1 MFDTEHFIM
10 TAFQNFAPP
19 PAIPWRTSIHTSI
32 VTQLNETNGAH
43 QFDDGLASGTIRVF
57 VGCVYRRQAH
67 SRKVCIQRVRP
78 AATSPD
84 GGCTTSSLCAVS
96 NSHSLCQCVLLL

>member
-19 PAIPWRTSIHTSI
+19 PAIPWRTSMHTSI

-43 QFDDGLASGTIRVF
+43 QFDDGPASEQF
-57 VGCVYRRQAH
+57 VY
-67 SRKVCIQRVRP
+67 
-78 AATSPD
+78 
-84 GGCTTSSLCAVS
+84 L
-96 NSHSLCQCVLLL
+96 